1 MFKMIGMGDLHFP
14 CKDKSGEILEDK
26 NRFIRDEFYQYYL
39 DGLFEKEADVYFS
52 VGDITTSGDKREF
65 DELYRNIRRYN
76 KNFYQVLGN
85 HDLLQH
91 TRNEIYSQINMKY
104 NTFFEYDDVFLV
116 FLETGR
122 EMDRENFGGWV
133 SEEQK
138 DWLKELITLSNSK
151 TMVIIAHHPVYQTT
165 KNTVK
170 NMHNV
175 DPQTELWSVLEEKK
189 DGKGIYINGHI
200 HEDSIAKRDNWHF
213 IQFCA
218 VLDDPAIRIFEI
230 HQNQFSYRTEKLT
243 DEGMLEKAKL
253 IGEINEQF
261 NLQDDGPGTDAERN
275 LVLEVSTSLQ

>member
-1 MFKMIGMGDLHFP
+1 MIGMGDLHFP